1 MQTATYC
8 PSPADGDLAHSSR
21 LDAARPSPLN
31 VPRLSSTIERRRPP
45 TPTLR
50 MLPTASRCRML
61 TGPPHLATNH
71 LAPRISIDA
80 DRSPRPHAHHP
91 TLHATAHHRISR
103 FACPQEHASRR
114 NPALAALRRMLRVRH
129 RPTLRSPRSQLTT
142 TCSGR
147 SPLALRSRPP
157 PSGRAAHCD
166 ALRRVPQAKQR
177 TPTRRRRRARPH
189 QDAQPTSNPS
199 SPLGAGHRRNA
210 LSTRAF
216 QPPDRVPT
224 DSRT

>member
-157 PSGRAAHCD
+157 IGARR
-166 ALRRVPQAKQR
+166 ALRRTASGAAGQAAHAHAPQA
-177 TPTRRRRRARPH
+177 ARPPPPGRATH
-189 QDAQPTSNPS
+189 QQSFFAPRR
-199 SPLGAGHRRNA
+199 GASA
-210 LSTRAF
+210 KRAF
-216 QPPDRVPT
+216 YPSLPAARSHPN
-224 DSRT
+224 R